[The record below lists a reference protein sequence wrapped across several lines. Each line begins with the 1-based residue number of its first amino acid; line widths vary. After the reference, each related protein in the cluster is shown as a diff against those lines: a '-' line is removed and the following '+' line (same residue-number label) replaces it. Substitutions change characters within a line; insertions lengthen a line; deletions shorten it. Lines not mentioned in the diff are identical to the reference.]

1 MTGARGVEEV
11 GEVAEGD
18 EAVGEETEVEGNE
31 GGGGEGVGS
40 GEMGESMK
48 LCVCVIKK
56 THGGPLGEGGSQEL
70 RKVCPLS
77 FVRFVLKGTSS
88 SDW

>member
-48 LCVCVIKK
+48 LRMSEE
-56 THGGPLGEGGSQEL
+56 EGGVVGMGGSWKSH
-70 RKVCPLS
+70 RW
-77 FVRFVLKGTSS
+77 GSS
-88 SDW
+88 ST